1 MQTFDTMLQTMTFD
15 FFSTGKHK
23 ISFNDLLLEENPVF
37 LDVRTQEEF
46 DTLSFPLTHYLQVL
60 QIPIAEIPVR
70 IQEIPKDRPVGVF
83 CASGVRSAIAYYY
96 LQAQGYSQVRIIEG
110 GCAELVACLKPGM
123 IRKQI
128 KARTRVQ

>member
-1 MQTFDTMLQTMTFD
+1 MQTFDTILQSMTFD

-23 ISFNDLLLEENPVF
+23 TSFNDLLSAENPVF

-46 DTLSFPLTHYLQVL
+46 DTLSFPLIQHMPVL

-70 IQEIPKDRPVGVF
+70 LQEIPKDKTVGVF
-83 CASGVRSAIAYYY
+83 CASGIRSSIAYYY
-96 LQAQGYSQVRIIEG
+96 LQAQGYSNVRIIEG
-110 GCAELVACLKPGM
+110 GCTELVSCLKPGM

-128 KARTRVQ
+128 SAKQEL